1 MLGAWVLLKP
11 TQNQPVRPQ
20 ALASDSFEVFVP
32 ICFGDVDPNLY
43 VCLDFLG
50 KVNNITY
57 EASSGCC
64 FYLVGGSS
72 ACLMI
77 NHIKRYQEILSA
89 STAPT
94 TASSF
99 YPTNNGWFR
108 TPSALASLKN
118 RWHITQQHITSATQG
133 KQIRRNAHSTKRLP
147 YLPISPFRGFHSHGG
162 TPFSLD
168 GWFHG
173 QSIYKWMMNL
183 IKDDNLCM
191 IYHGWFHGES
201 YWNVMDSPM
210 NQWMT
215 TSFFCIGKQSYESM
229 PWTIQSSGFPHWK
242 ATPFWLDHWTTGPP
256 RHQKLWC
263 WHHSWG
269 RAGLLWLESRQQMAR
284 WPRKRAC
291 PSMNHAKKHEHVR
304 TCIIDLID
312 I

>member
-1 MLGAWVLLKP
+1 VLLKP

-99 YPTNNGWFR
+99 YPTNNG
-108 TPSALASLKN
+108 
-118 RWHITQQHITSATQG
+118 
-133 KQIRRNAHSTKRLP
+133 
-147 YLPISPFRGFHSHGG
+147 
-162 TPFSLD
+162 
-168 GWFHG
+168 
-173 QSIYKWMMNL
+173 
-183 IKDDNLCM
+183 
-191 IYHGWFHGES
+191 
-201 YWNVMDSPM
+201 
-210 NQWMT
+210 
-215 TSFFCIGKQSYESM
+215 
-229 PWTIQSSGFPHWK
+229 
-242 ATPFWLDHWTTGPP
+242 
-256 RHQKLWC
+256 
-263 WHHSWG
+263 
-269 RAGLLWLESRQQMAR
+269 
-284 WPRKRAC
+284 
-291 PSMNHAKKHEHVR
+291 
-304 TCIIDLID
+304 
-312 I
+312 